1 MGCIRPEPVESGV
14 SDMRN
19 AISAICVVAIV
30 AVTGASATASVEI
43 DTVIVGDEGNTGEW
57 SGESYGGYGPD
68 RVCGAV
74 DYDYEIG
81 MYEVTAGQYG
91 VFLNAAAGTDP
102 YGLYNTSMWLSSY
115 GCKIERYD
123 GSGTA
128 ENPYKYRVADD
139 WADRPVNFVS
149 WGDAA
154 RFANW
159 MHNGQ
164 SLEIDK
170 GSYDLKSATS
180 DAGLL
185 AVEREPDATWVI
197 PTENEWYKAAYYKG
211 GGTDAGYWDYP
222 TGSDSIPS
230 NDLVDPDDGNNAT
243 FRVGAYDYT
252 IGSPQWRSEVGAHE
266 LSESPRGT
274 FDQGGNVL
282 EWNEVVVDD
291 DNGQPIYRGLRG
303 GSFDDTVG
311 YLKASHRDR
320 GAPTHESGE
329 VGFRLARVPEPATLT
344 LLAFGGLAAL
354 RKRRCFAHRA
364 KKKRRPKGRRR

>member
-1 MGCIRPEPVESGV
+1 
-14 SDMRN
+14 MRS

-30 AVTGASATASVEI
+30 AALGSSATDAVEI
-43 DTVIVGDEGNTGEW
+43 DTVIVGDGENTGEW

-68 RVCGAV
+68 RICGAV

-164 SLEIDK
+164 SVEVDK

-180 DAGLL
+180 NADLL
-185 AVEREPDATWVI
+185 AVDREPDATWVI
-197 PTENEWYKAAYYKG
+197 PTEDEWYKAAYYKG

-222 TGSDSIPS
+222 TASDSIPS
-230 NDLVDPDDGNNAT
+230 NDLVDPDDGDNAT

-252 IGSPQWRSEVGAHE
+252 IGGPQWRSEVGAHE
-266 LSESPRGT
+266 LSQSPYGT

-282 EWNEVVVDD
+282 EWNEAVIDV
-291 DNGQPIYRGLRG
+291 GSEPTYRGLRG
-303 GSFDDTVG
+303 GSFDDDFDE
-311 YLKASHRDR
+311 LEASYR
-320 GAPTHESGE
+320 GRGSPAFENGE
-329 VGFRLARVPEPATLT
+329 IGFRLAMVPEPATLT

-354 RKRRCFAHRA
+354 RRRRAFALRI
-364 KKKRRPKGRRR
+364 KKRRP

>member
-139 WADRPVNFVS
+139 WANRPVNFVS

-197 PTENEWYKAAYYKG
+197 PTEDEWYKAAYYKG

-222 TGSDSIPS
+222 TSNDSAPS

-243 FRVGAYDYT
+243 FNDSGYT
-252 IGSPQWRSEVGAHE
+252 IGADYYRTEAGAHE
-266 LSESPRGT
+266 LSQSPYAA

-282 EWNEVVVDD
+282 EWNEAVVDD
-291 DNGQPIYRGLRG
+291 DSEPPVAMYRGLRG
-303 GSFDDTVG
+303 GSFDDG
-311 YLKASHRDR
+311 FDELEASYR
-320 GAPTHESGE
+320 GRGNPTYEGGE
-329 VGFRLARVPEPATLT
+329 VGFRLARVPEPSSAV
-344 LLAFGGLAAL
+344 LLLLGLGAVI
-354 RKRRCFAHRA
+354 
-364 KKKRRPKGRRR
+364 RRRKK